1 MRILLVYPGT
11 RHSTYDVAM
20 GYHEALEELG
30 HEVYPFNFHDYLDY
44 HGGAI
49 EFYRTENPEFNPTDE
64 QVAET
69 WARWSSEPLIIHI
82 VDCAPDLILVVS
94 GLALHANAYRL
105 MGRFNIPKAVI
116 LTESPYIDKKQA
128 RLLTDGGCHLAFTND
143 KASVGQLRALTGKPV
158 EYLPHSIAPTRHF
171 PAPAKDGFDTDVFFH
186 GTWWPERGRLF
197 GNIHEALNGHTTRV
211 VGVGWEDGIG
221 HAQYVTPNEELAEW
235 YRGTSIALNH
245 HRTITMI
252 GEEEKHIPAGVAQS
266 IGPRAYEIAACGAF
280 QLCDD
285 TRPELEEVFGDSVAT
300 YTGPDDLLQKIV
312 YYLGHPGE
320 REEMARASLLRVTG
334 CRFVDRAEQ
343 ILLPVIERELS

>member
-11 RHSTYDVAM
+11 RHSTYDIAL

-30 HEVYPFNFHDYLDY
+30 HEIRPYNFHDYLDY

-49 EFYRTENPEFNPTDE
+49 KFWKEENPEFNPTDDQIGE
-64 QVAET
+64 M
-69 WARWSSEPLIIHI
+69 WMRWSSEPLIIHI
-82 VDCAPDLILVVS
+82 IESAPDLILIVG

-116 LTESPYIDKKQA
+116 LTESPYIDEKQS
-128 RLLTDGGCHLAFTND
+128 RILIDGGVHLAFTNE
-143 KASVGQLRALTGKPV
+143 KASVAPLRAMTDRPV
-158 EYLPHSIAPTRHF
+158 EYLPHSIAPSRHY
-171 PAPAKDGFDTDVFFH
+171 PGTENGFKTNVFFH

-197 GNIHEALNGHTTRV
+197 CDVHKMLGGRRTRI

-221 HAQYVTPNEELAEW
+221 HAQHVTPNDELANW
-235 YRGTSIALNH
+235 YRGTDIALNH
-245 HRTITMI
+245 HRTITTI
-252 GEEEKHIPAGVAQS
+252 GDEEKHIPTGIAQS

-285 TRPELEEVFGDSVAT
+285 TRPELGEVFGDSVAT
-300 YTGPDDLLQKIV
+300 YADAEDLLQKIE
-312 YYLGHPGE
+312 YYLAHPGE
-320 REEMARASLLRVTG
+320 REEMALASRARVAF
-334 CRFVDRAEQ
+334 CRFADRTEQ